1 MRQGRKKSF
10 KGIVFAPLCL
20 FGLALFYMVA
30 HTTAAQTVPGL
41 PEFSQRPARP
51 AAALDITPVVTETGN
66 ISFSFDAL
74 GTISGTGSIQVDKPA
89 GATVRRA
96 LLIGASTGGS
106 GVILQDGDI
115 NINGNPVSFAVVTPS
130 AIGSTNGLADVTSIV
145 KPIIDSAQPGLVSLT
160 ITERNPPIPANRDN
174 IEGSILA
181 VVFDDPNQLTVN
193 TVILLFGAQNTAGDT
208 FTITTAEP
216 IDPTKNIILSLGITF
231 GFQPGQFSTID
242 VNGMRLTSSAGG
254 NDDGEDANG
263 ALMTV
268 GGIGDIVGNPPP
280 FDPDI
285 NRRIDD
291 ELYDLRPFVTAG
303 DTTITVFT
311 TNPSR
316 DDNITF
322 AGFFFED
329 NVATIGD
336 CAVTCPEDV
345 EASNDAGQCSAVV
358 NYPAPDASEAC
369 ETVVCT
375 PPAGSVFPIGTTTV
389 QCTGTAGEGEG
400 GGERG
405 DGDGEPQS
413 MCTFNVTVRDT
424 ELPRITCPDNLTVS
438 TTGNTCTAEA
448 NYVLASATDNCPGV
462 TVICLP
468 PSGQTFPVGTQSVDC
483 TATDAAGN
491 RSNCSFT
498 ITVRDGVAPAV
509 TCPTAPIAVNAG
521 NNCAAA
527 MPDVTSS
534 VTATDGCTPVANL
547 TVTQS
552 IPVGAPL
559 PPGQTIVTV
568 SVRDS
573 GGNTTSCQVT
583 INVTG
588 GTPPTAVISPAT
600 INLDTVNVTTTAKKK
615 KKKKK
620 VKPAQST
627 GTFTI
632 TNTGCSPLNLT
643 LRALERVTDRARFR
657 NPDDRAFFSV
667 FLRNPDGSAGE
678 ELIGRNVP
686 AGRQLS
692 IAPNEAFGFVVR
704 FEPIIPRVA
713 GCTDS
718 TCLRAEDVLP
728 NSFVS
733 ELLFDGTTSAVRF
746 NASVARGVKLIDPQ
760 NPASN
765 NPVVT
770 LCRGGDEFIIRY
782 HVFSTDKADV
792 RTARYEFLD
801 SSNNVV
807 ATVDNVDLAGPL
819 SQSNVVNGQPFNVEH
834 AFAGANSNQQVNS
847 VRVTVSGSNSSST
860 ATSTPISTN
869 CAASLQL
876 FGGWQR
882 VTLSL
887 PVERI
892 GSSKP

>member
-1 MRQGRKKSF
+1 MA
-10 KGIVFAPLCL
+10 V
-20 FGLALFYMVA
+20 
-30 HTTAAQTVPGL
+30 HTTTAQTVPGL
-41 PEFSQRPARP
+41 PTSSRRPARP

-74 GTISGTGSIQVDKPA
+74 GTISGTGSIEVNKPA

-96 LLIGASTGGS
+96 ILIGASRGFST
-106 GVILQDGDI
+106 VVLQDGDI
-115 NINGNPVSFAVVTPS
+115 KINGNDVSFAVVTPS
-130 AIGSTNGLADVTSIV
+130 AIFSTNGLADVTSIV
-145 KPIIDSAQPGLVSLT
+145 KPIIDAAQAGLVSLT
-160 ITERNPPIPANRDN
+160 ITETTPAN

-181 VVFDDPNQLTVN
+181 VVFDDPNQTTTN

-208 FTITTAEP
+208 FTITTEP
-216 IDPTKNIILSLGITF
+216 IDPTKNIIFSLGITF
-231 GFQPGQFSTID
+231 GFQPGQFSTVD
-242 VNGMRLTSSAGG
+242 VNGVRLTSSAGG

-268 GGIGDIVGNPPP
+268 GGVGDTVGNPPP
-280 FDPDI
+280 FDPAT
-285 NRRIDD
+285 NRRTDD
-291 ELYDLRPFVTAG
+291 ELYDLRPFVTSG

-311 TNPSR
+311 SNPSS

-329 NVATIGD
+329 NVATIGN
-336 CAVTCPEDV
+336 CVVTCPEDV
-345 EASNDAGQCSAVV
+345 VASNDAGQCSAVV
-358 NYPAPDASEAC
+358 NYPDPDATDAC
-369 ETVVCT
+369 DTVVCT

-389 QCTGTAGEGEG
+389 QCTGTAGDGDGGGDG

-413 MCTFNVTVRDT
+413 ICMFNVTVRDT
-424 ELPRITCPDNLTVS
+424 ELPRITCPGNLEVS
-438 TTGNTCTAEA
+438 TTGQSCTAEA

-468 PSGQTFPVGTQSVDC
+468 PSGLTLPVGTSSVDC

-491 RSNCSFT
+491 TSNCSFT
-498 ITVRDGVAPAV
+498 ITVRDGVAPSV

-527 MPDVTSS
+527 MPDVRSS
-534 VTATDGCTPVANL
+534 VTATDSCTPAANL

-552 IPVGAPL
+552 IPVGSPL

-568 SVRDS
+568 TVADS
-573 GGNTTSCQVT
+573 GGNTSTCQVVV
-583 INVTG
+583 NVTG
-588 GTPPTAVISPAT
+588 GTPPTAVIAPAT
-600 INLDTVNVTTTAKKK
+600 VNLDTVSVTSTVKK

-632 TNTGCSPLNLT
+632 QNTGCSPLNLT
-643 LRALERVTDRARFR
+643 IRALERVTDRSRFR

-692 IAPNEAFGFVVR
+692 IAPNDTVGFVVR
-704 FEPIIPRVA
+704 FEPTIPQVA

-746 NASVARGVKLIDPQ
+746 NASVARGVKLIDPD
-760 NPASN
+760 NPNSN
-765 NPVVT
+765 TPVVT

-782 HVFSTDKADV
+782 HVFSTDKSDV

-807 ATVDNVDLAGPL
+807 TTIDNVDLAGPL

-834 AFAGANSNQQVNS
+834 AFAGANSNEQVNS

-860 ATSTPISTN
+860 ATSSAISTN

-876 FGGWQR
+876 FGRGQR

-887 PVERI
+887 PVARI
-892 GSSKP
+892 GSSKQ